1 MKHRNH
7 FRNKQFSVGQYG
19 EFAWPTWTWVKSST
33 PWKSMDLFKWLDIAS
48 EILPNN
54 SKYVTTSVAL
64 FGTYFLKSS
73 WKWQYSLKRKLPGC
87 IQCHI
92 HSRTFGLKLATLVH
106 VIFHLRG
113 YSLHTNTP
121 FQNGITNYIYCQR
134 VFLFWKIMFCSPPTT
149 LCTIVI
155 SDLRF
160 PVIKSLSMQC
170 FSGSSKKCKFHY
182 KMLHQSY
189 YANISVKQCKIP
201 SFNCTR
207 FIKHQQPCDPLAD

>member
-33 PWKSMDLFKWLDIAS
+33 PWKRMDLFKWLDIAS

-64 FGTYFLKSS
+64 FGTYFLKTS
-73 WKWQYSLKRKLPGC
+73 WKWQYSLKRNLPGC

-92 HSRTFGLKLATLVH
+92 HSRTFGLKLATLIH
-106 VIFHLRG
+106 VLFHLRG

-121 FQNGITNYIYCQR
+121 FLNGITNYIYCQR
-134 VFLFWKIMFCSPPTT
+134 VFLFWKIMFSSPPTT
-149 LCTIVI
+149 LCTIVTQWPEI
-155 SDLRF
+155 SSHK
-160 PVIKSLSMQC
+160 ITINA
-170 FSGSSKKCKFHY
+170 
-182 KMLHQSY
+182 ML
-189 YANISVKQCKIP
+189 
-201 SFNCTR
+201 
-207 FIKHQQPCDPLAD
+207 